1 MNSVA
6 QTHPG
11 VDSDL
16 DKEDGLTL
24 QQLMGKEE
32 GLTYND
38 FLILPG
44 FIDFGPSV
52 VSMDTK
58 FTRNISLK
66 TPFVSSPMDTVTE
79 VNMAVTMALLGGIG
93 VIHNNCDMNEQADM
107 VRQVK
112 KFRNGFIADPIT
124 ISPTATVRDVDKLV
138 SELGFTGFP
147 VTEDG
152 HLGSKLLGLVTS
164 KETDFVENR
173 DIPVKDVMVSEN
185 LVVGKEG
192 ITLAQANEIMRST
205 KLGKLLIVNDRF
217 ELVSLTSRIDLKHNR
232 DYPWSSQDKNDRLL
246 VAAAIG
252 TRADDR
258 DRAEALAKSG
268 VDAFVV
274 DSSQG
279 NSTYQVE
286 LLRWLK
292 EKFPNIDVMA
302 GNVVTQA
309 QAKTLIEAG
318 ADAIRV
324 GMGSG
329 SICITQEVM
338 ACGRPQG
345 TSVYRVAKY
354 AAKHGIPVCADGG
367 IGNVGHMIKAVA
379 LGSSTVMMGSMLAGT
394 TESPGQ
400 FFFDSTGARVKSY
413 RGMGSVEAMMKKGAQ
428 SGKRYFA
435 DDADIKVAQGV
446 SGTVLDKGSI
456 KELIPYLIKGIQH
469 SCQDLGQRSLKEL
482 REASQAGK
490 IRYERRT
497 PAAQVEGGVH
507 SLHSY
512 KKRLYSSGPGQQSS

>member
-1 MNSVA
+1 MDHSPKP
-6 QTHPG
+6 TG
-11 VDSDL
+11 LDDL
-16 DKEDGLTL
+16 DKDDGLTL
-24 QQLMGKEE
+24 QQLMSKEE

-44 FIDFGPSV
+44 YIDFGPSA
-52 VSMDTK
+52 VSLDTK

-79 VNMAVTMALLGGIG
+79 VNMAVHMALLGGIG
-93 VIHNNCDMNEQADM
+93 VIHNNCDIAEQAEM
-107 VRQVK
+107 VRKVK
-112 KFRNGFIADPIT
+112 KFRNGFIANPIT
-124 ISPTATVRDVDKLV
+124 IAPTVTVADVDRMV

-152 HLGSKLLGLVTS
+152 KLGSKLLGLVTS
-164 KETDFVENR
+164 KETDFVEKR
-173 DIPVKDVMVSEN
+173 CIPVSEVMVSEQ
-185 LVVGKEG
+185 LTVGKEG
-192 ITLAQANEIMRST
+192 ITLAQANEIMRCT
-205 KLGKLLIVNDRF
+205 KLGKLPIVNDRY

-258 DRAEALAKSG
+258 ERADALAAAG

-279 NSTYQVE
+279 NSIYQVE
-286 LLRWLK
+286 LLKELK
-292 EKFPNIDVMA
+292 AKYPHIDVLA

-318 ADAIRV
+318 ADGLRV

-345 TSVYRVAKY
+345 TSVYRVSKY
-354 AAKHGIPVCADGG
+354 AAKFGIPVCADGG
-367 IGNVGHMIKAVA
+367 IGNVGHMIKATA
-379 LGSSTVMMGSMLAGT
+379 LGASTVMMGSMLAGT

-400 FFFDSTGARVKSY
+400 FFFDASGVRVKAY

-435 DDADIKVAQGV
+435 DDADLKVAQGV
-446 SGTVLDKGSI
+446 SGTVLDKGSV
-456 KELIPYLIKGIQH
+456 KELLPYLIKGLQH

-482 REASQAGK
+482 RESSQAG
-490 IRYERRT
+490 RVRFERRT
-497 PAAQVEGGVH
+497 PAAQTEGGVH

-512 KKRLYSSGPGQQSS
+512 KKRLFSTGPGQDAS